1 MMKNGMITKDVD
13 GYIGRYPEEIS
24 WRLARMREIIRSA
37 APEAQESIAYGMPA
51 YKLYGKPLVYFGG
64 YEGHV
69 GFYATPSGHQAF
81 SEELAHFKQGKGSV
95 QFPHNRPLPED
106 LIIRMVRFRVAEQ
119 SKWKKK

>member
-1 MMKNGMITKDVD
+1 MKNGMIAKDVD
-13 GYIGRYPEEIS
+13 GYIGQYPEEIG
-24 WRLARMREIIRSA
+24 WRLARMREIIRSE
-37 APEAQESIAYGMPA
+37 APEALESIAYGMPA

-64 YEGHV
+64 YDGHV

-119 SKWKKK
+119 SKWKRK

>member
-1 MMKNGMITKDVD
+1 
-13 GYIGRYPEEIS
+13 
-24 WRLARMREIIRSA
+24 MREIIRSA

-64 YEGHV
+64 YDGHV

-119 SKWKKK
+119 SKWKK